1 MMIDYLTDRR
11 DQIVFGET
19 PTLMQPLHG
28 EALPKPETGKHRFVI
43 AGDGVYVEAINPVL
57 EVRLPVAK
65 SGIKLPYGQIGA
77 VGVRLAHG
85 QISRW
90 ILQDVCDKTLL
101 CGEYE
106 WAGLVVWDKIR
117 MEYSLY
123 EPDTISFST
132 RHISYR
138 NVLPDEYELVM
149 DLHSHGRM
157 PACFSK
163 TDDKS
168 DIGGFYIAGVVGA
181 KKPSTCTPLAA
192 LVARLQCYKLHT
204 NCANLHTLLTHCV
217 RKMPIRLSIV
227 LCRRYPATANSRTD
241 SVTVNYHY

>member
-1 MMIDYLTDRR
+1 MLNNYLTDQR

-43 AGDGVYVEAINPVL
+43 ASDVLYVEAM
-57 EVRLPVAK
+57 
-65 SGIKLPYGQIGA
+65 PYGIIGS
-77 VGVRLAHG
+77 VGVRLVNG
-85 QISRW
+85 QIPKR
-90 ILQDVCDKTLL
+90 ILQDVCEKTLL
-101 CGEYE
+101 CGECE

-117 MEYSLY
+117 CEYALY

-138 NVLPDEYELVM
+138 NVLSDEYELVM

-157 PACFSK
+157 PAFFSK

-168 DIGGFYIAGVVGA
+168 DLSGFYIAGVVG
-181 KKPSTCTPLAA
+181 
-192 LVARLQCYKLHT
+192 
-204 NCANLHTLLTHCV
+204 NCDSGEPTFAT
-217 RKMPIRLSIV
+217 RIV
-227 LCRRYPATANSRTD
+227 
-241 SVTVNYHY
+241 VNGHLFECLDFRAFF